1 MNAWKLSV
9 CVVGLSAALC
19 AQSTANVAMKQTTP
33 APVSA
38 DGIDPNTYIIGST
51 DVIAVSVWREQEL
64 SGSLPVRPDGM
75 LSMPLLH
82 DVKAAGL
89 TPMQLAADL
98 TERLKKFIQDPQ
110 VSVVVTSINSKRIFI
125 LGQVGHPGPL
135 ALAPGMTALQAIAT
149 AGGLGPFANG
159 KKIYILRD
167 QSGTQE
173 KIAFNYKQA
182 VKGDMRQNIA
192 LRSGDTIVVP

>member
-1 MNAWKLSV
+1 MNVWKLAV
-9 CVVGLSAALC
+9 CVASLSVALC
-19 AQSTANVAMKQTTP
+19 AQNATDVAVKQTARP
-33 APVSA
+33 PVGA

-75 LSMPLLH
+75 VSMPLLH

-135 ALAPGMTALQAIAT
+135 PLAPGMTALQAIAT

>member
-1 MNAWKLSV
+1 
-9 CVVGLSAALC
+9 
-19 AQSTANVAMKQTTP
+19 
-33 APVSA
+33 
-38 DGIDPNTYIIGST
+38 
-51 DVIAVSVWREQEL
+51 
-64 SGSLPVRPDGM
+64 
-75 LSMPLLH
+75 LH

-135 ALAPGMTALQAIAT
+135 PLAPGMTALQAIAT